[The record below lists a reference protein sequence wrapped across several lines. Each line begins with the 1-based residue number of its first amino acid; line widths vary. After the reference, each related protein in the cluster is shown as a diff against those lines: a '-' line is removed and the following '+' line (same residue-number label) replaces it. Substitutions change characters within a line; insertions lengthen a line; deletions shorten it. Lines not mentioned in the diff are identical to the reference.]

1 MSVLQKACLTEPFCT
16 RLVPALEEQ
25 QEFSLTASGS
35 DKGPALVRVWLQCDN
50 SSMHA
55 PPDAYLS

>member
-35 DKGPALVRVWLQCDN
+35 DKGPALVRVWL
-50 SSMHA
+50 
-55 PPDAYLS
+55 